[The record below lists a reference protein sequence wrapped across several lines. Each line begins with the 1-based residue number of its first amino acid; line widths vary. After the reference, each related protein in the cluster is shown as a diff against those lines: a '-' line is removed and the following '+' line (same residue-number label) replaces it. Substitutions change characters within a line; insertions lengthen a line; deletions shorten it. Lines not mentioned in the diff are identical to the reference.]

1 MKTTPLSERDE
12 LLSLRDQLR
21 NSTAELHAR
30 VDRHMGQLLQQADGG
45 YAEFLLM
52 SATAILPLEHAL
64 EAANVAA
71 ILPDWVERSRS
82 AAILADLADL
92 SLSAP
97 AGRSIDG
104 DQRLTDE
111 AYQFGMLYVLEGSR
125 LGARVIL
132 RELQGS
138 MQPLP
143 VRYLSHGQAQ
153 PMWQT
158 FVRSLEASSAANQ
171 NRQLAISG
179 ATAAFN
185 MFLPDSA
192 T

>member
-1 MKTTPLSERDE
+1 MKPTSLNERDE
-12 LLSLRDQLR
+12 LLSLRNQLR

-64 EAANVAA
+64 KAANVAE
-71 ILPDWVERSRS
+71 ILPDWEERSRS
-82 AAILADLADL
+82 TAILADLADL

-97 AGRSIDG
+97 AGRSIKD

-138 MQPLP
+138 MPPFP
-143 VRYLSHGQAQ
+143 VRYLSHGQGQ

-158 FVRSLEASSAANQ
+158 FVRSLEASPAANQ
-171 NRQLAISG
+171 NRQLTISG

-185 MFLPDSA
+185 MFLPVEA